1 MLNCMSTLAAGG
13 DLMSHV
19 LPHKLHDD
27 PLFSVGGY
35 DFYITNH
42 LLMTLVAAL
51 LLIIVFVHVA
61 KRVRVTGSSA
71 EDFVTKGRIAQLFET
86 ICQFLRDEVARPALG
101 HHTDRFISFIWTTF
115 FFILFCNLLGMVP
128 IGYALQLIT
137 GNQKL
142 AHWSGT
148 ATGNIAVTA
157 GLAIVA
163 FLMIHVSA
171 IRELGLWGWLKHH
184 MPGPVFLAP
193 LMLVLE
199 FAGDLIKPFA
209 LCVRLF
215 ANMVAGHLVI
225 AALLGMIFTFGK
237 WFVVPGSIIG
247 SVGIS
252 LLELFVAFLQAYI
265 FTFLTVLF
273 IAAFVA
279 HEEHEEHEDHEE
291 TESAEEAAEAIH
303 SATAPAANV

>member
-1 MLNCMSTLAAGG
+1 MLKIMPTVAAG

-19 LPHKLHDD
+19 LPHKLHSQ
-27 PLFSVGGY
+27 PLFTVGEY
-35 DFYITNH
+35 EFYITNH
-42 LLMTLVAAL
+42 LLMTLVAAVL
-51 LLIIVFVHVA
+51 VILVFMHVA
-61 KRVRVTGSSA
+61 KRARVTGSA
-71 EDFVTKGRIAQLFET
+71 TEDYITRGRVAQLFET
-86 ICQFLRDEVARPALG
+86 ICQFLRDEVTRPALG
-101 HHTDRFISFIWTTF
+101 HHTDRYIGFVWTTF

-128 IGYALQLIT
+128 IGYGLRLVT
-137 GNQKL
+137 GNEHL

-148 ATGNIAVTA
+148 ATSNIAITG

-184 MPGPVFLAP
+184 MPGPIFLAP
-193 LMLVLE
+193 LMLILE

-209 LCVRLF
+209 LAVRLF

-225 AALLGMIFTFGK
+225 AALLGLIFTFGK

-247 SVGIS
+247 SLGIS

-279 HEEHEEHEDHEE
+279 HEEEHEQEHEH
-291 TESAEEAAEAIH
+291 AEH
-303 SATAPAANV
+303 PAPSPGPEHAPKAPPVNA